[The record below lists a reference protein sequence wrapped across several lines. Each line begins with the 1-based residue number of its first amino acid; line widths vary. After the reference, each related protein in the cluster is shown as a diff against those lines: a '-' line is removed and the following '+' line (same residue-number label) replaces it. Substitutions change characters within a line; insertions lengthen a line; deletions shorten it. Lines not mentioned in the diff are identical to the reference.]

1 MKFKKF
7 DPLRFN
13 QVRYSGKGIFVI
25 SKSKKIKKQKYFY
38 TIINPILSSSN
49 SCSEIQWIICYP
61 NSKLN
66 DMPNEADIISLN
78 FSFIFV
84 FFMCYFCFPYAD
96 IKKKIK
102 GEEKCIKCFHL
113 CWMVVTRPKFDQ
125 LGLTYH
131 D

>member
-25 SKSKKIKKQKYFY
+25 STNKKIKKQKYFY

-66 DMPNEADIISLN
+66 DMPNEAYIISLN
-78 FSFIFV
+78 FFIFV
-84 FFMCYFCFPYAD
+84 SFMCYVFMLYILYVLFLFP
-96 IKKKIK
+96 
-102 GEEKCIKCFHL
+102 L
-113 CWMVVTRPKFDQ
+113 C
-125 LGLTYH
+125 GH
-131 D
+131 